1 MSFEYY
7 DKTVIGSID
16 YVEDKD
22 LLRRKTMVLVFN
34 GLIITSII
42 SALGVFVLLEYIPG
56 KEYWVSTISLLI
68 MGLLLIL
75 VLLLRFITKL
85 LVRFVFKNINA
96 EPFFLILYYIFI
108 TTQGYWFSYTF
119 ASGFIIYEN
128 FGQILF
134 NSFLITSFIFGSLYY
149 FTYLTKPNTNFMKKY
164 LFAILIFY
172 LFANIIVWITC
183 IPEVQRFLINGGVD
197 PNSIISVFPI
207 VCGDTIDI
215 ILSSFGALLFTGYL
229 YYSFGKLMRG
239 DYGSPALL
247 AWDIYWSVLLLF
259 NRILKLNKILAG
271 R

>member
-1 MSFEYY
+1 MSFKYY

-34 GLIITSII
+34 GLIITAII

-56 KEYWVSTISLLI
+56 KEYWANTQTAII
-68 MGLLLIL
+68 MGLLLFL
-75 VLLLRFITKL
+75 VLLLRFVTRL
-85 LVRFVFKNINA
+85 LVRFVFKNIDV
-96 EPFFLILYYIFI
+96 EPFFLTLYYIFI
-108 TTQGYWFSYTF
+108 ITQGYWFSYSF
-119 ASGFIIYEN
+119 ASGFIVYEN
-128 FGQILF
+128 FGQVLF

-149 FTYLTKPNTNFMKKY
+149 FTYLTKPDTHFMKKY
-164 LFAILIFY
+164 LFGVLMFY
-172 LFANIIVWITC
+172 IFANLIVLITC
-183 IPEVQRFLINGGVD
+183 APQVQSFLINGGVD
-197 PNSIISVFPI
+197 PNSIISIFPI

-215 ILSSFGALLFTGYL
+215 ILSSFGAFLFTGYL

-259 NRILKLNKILAG
+259 SRILKLNKILAG